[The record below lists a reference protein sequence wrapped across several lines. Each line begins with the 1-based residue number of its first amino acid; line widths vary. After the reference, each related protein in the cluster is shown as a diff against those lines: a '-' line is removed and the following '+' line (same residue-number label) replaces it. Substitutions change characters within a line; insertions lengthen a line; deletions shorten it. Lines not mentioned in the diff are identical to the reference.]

1 VTVGD
6 SPVDPGEAVIGFQRD
21 DESESG
27 DGARGSFDVVVTFCA
42 VVTTLLAAVV
52 AYLHSD
58 AARTEDRAIADAQRA
73 AISASRSTQR
83 SRSAAH
89 TDLARLEAVVQNAAL
104 EGNARQ
110 RSVLLGGGAPRAD
123 HWQALQELAAGRIDA
138 KVGDQTTDAF
148 FPWGFL
154 DRREYT
160 AAYWGARRDTLND
173 YSAQWGKRVAT
184 YMGLLTVLAVG
195 LYLFGFSLTRPGRHM
210 SGVFAT
216 IGGIFLMVGLVFGP
230 LQALFPPTA
239 PSKEAARAYAAG
251 YVALLLAKDPA
262 DYAGAERHMRV
273 AIDEWPRFARA
284 YLLAAAAHQ
293 RASSPQ
299 TAQFMSLAP
308 AKARRRTTTD
318 FEKARE
324 LGLASVAGDLGFDL
338 WALGLVQDRPDLLR
352 RAAQQTRV
360 AIEREPENPIPVFNR
375 AVALLSSGRT
385 EAARAAY
392 RDGLAVARENPDYEL
407 YRGSW
412 LSGALTDLELVRR
425 HAPVSLATDVQ
436 AMKELVVGSLGV
448 RVKGRPAR
456 TKSVLEVFLRVD
468 PGRATVLVQGTR
480 PSTDVYSVQWYL
492 LLPGLG
498 WAHLMEPSGWGGTV
512 GYPLTI
518 AHVNTTGPPRCYP
531 AGRYRAEIYAGG
543 RLVWEGETEN
553 AFTGFKPLTE
563 RHLGIGACMP
573 EEMAP
578 VGAQP
583 LADQGSVA
591 TYRAAY
597 ARNGRPERGTLTLLR
612 LNDAPSRRGAAG
624 LSEAL
629 ASGVRHVATTRRLSL
644 RRAPQIAAPPSEF
657 VTHTVASAHRY
668 EGGLVLASAARDRDG
683 SILVA
688 VTFGPEGWL
697 ESSDPM
703 TSEAWAMHSSVV
715 PLYRYPRRRSG

>member
-6 SPVDPGEAVIGFQRD
+6 SPVDPAETVIGFQRD
-21 DESESG
+21 DGGSG
-27 DGARGSFDVVVTFCA
+27 DGARGSFDVIVTFCA

-58 AARTEDRAIADAQRA
+58 AARTEERAIADAQRA
-73 AISASRSTQR
+73 AIAANRSTQR

-89 TDLARLEAVVQNAAL
+89 TDLARLEALVQNAAL

-110 RSVLLGGGAPRAD
+110 RAILVGEGAARAG
-123 HWQALQELAAGRIDA
+123 HWQALQELAADRIDA

-173 YSAQWGKRVAT
+173 YSAQWGKRAAT

-216 IGGIFLMVGLVFGP
+216 TGGVFLLVGLVFGP
-230 LQALFPPTA
+230 LQALFPPTPPA
-239 PSKEAARAYAAG
+239 KEAARGYAAG

-262 DYAGAERHMRV
+262 DYARAERHLRV

-284 YLLAAAAHQ
+284 YLLAAVAHQ

-299 TAQFMSLAP
+299 TAQFMSLVP
-308 AKARRRTTTD
+308 AKALRRGTTD

-338 WALGLVQDRPDLLR
+338 WELGLVRDRPDLLR

-360 AIEREPENPIPVFNR
+360 AIDREPDNPVPVFNR
-375 AVALLSSGRT
+375 AVALLSSGST
-385 EAARAAY
+385 EAARAGY
-392 RDGLAVARENPDYEL
+392 RDALDVAHGSPDYGL
-407 YRGSW
+407 YRAGW

-425 HAPVSLATDVQ
+425 HAPVSLATDVR
-436 AMKELVVGSLGV
+436 AMKELVVGSLGLRVQGRQV
-448 RVKGRPAR
+448 RAS
-456 TKSVLEVFLRVD
+456 SVSDVFPQVD
-468 PGRATVLVQGTR
+468 PGRATVRVLSTG
-480 PSTDVYSVQWYL
+480 PSTDVYSAQWYL

-498 WAHLMEPSGWGGTV
+498 WAHLAEPSEWGATV
-512 GYPLTI
+512 GYPPTVS
-518 AHVNTTGPPRCYP
+518 HVNATAPPRCYP

-543 RLVWEGETEN
+543 RLVGEGETEN

-563 RHLGIGACMP
+563 RHLGIGACVP

-578 VGAQP
+578 VSARRT
-583 LADQGSVA
+583 ADERSVA
-591 TYRAAY
+591 TYRATY
-597 ARNGRPERGTLTLLR
+597 ARNGRSERGTLTLFR
-612 LNDAPSRRGAAG
+612 LNDAPSLRGPAG

-629 ASGVRHVATTRRLSL
+629 ASSVRHVASKNRLSL
-644 RRAPQIAAPPSEF
+644 RRAPRIHAPPSDF
-657 VTHTVASAHRY
+657 LRRPAASAHRY
-668 EGGLVLASAARDRDG
+668 EGGLVLASAGRDRDG

-688 VTFGPEGWL
+688 VTFGPERWF
-697 ESSDPM
+697 ESSYPMASDPV
-703 TSEAWAMHSSVV
+703 TMHSSVV
-715 PLYRYPRRRSG
+715 PLYDYPRRTSP